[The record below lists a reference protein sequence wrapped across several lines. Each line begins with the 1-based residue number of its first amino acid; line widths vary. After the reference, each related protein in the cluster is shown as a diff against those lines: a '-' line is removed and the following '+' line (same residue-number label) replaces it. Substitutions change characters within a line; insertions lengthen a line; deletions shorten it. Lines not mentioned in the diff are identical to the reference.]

1 MHCRTIAEMAG
12 FYNTHGFRM
21 MVLKGYACSLNWPKP
36 EHRPCGD
43 IDIWQFGQQKEA
55 DAILSKEKRI
65 KIDCSHYH
73 HTVFYWRNI
82 MVENHYDF
90 LDISTR
96 KSTREQ
102 ELMLKELGK
111 DDSYYVSLFG
121 EKVYLPSPNLHA
133 FFLIRHMADHFASV
147 SITLRQLLDWAFFV
161 RKYGRKIDWEWLYSV
176 LYKFQ
181 LMNFTNCLNAI
192 CVEDLGFDSSSFQ
205 SFQFNPILEERIFKD
220 ILNPKYEAEEP
231 NCLIPRLLFKYRRWQ
246 GNAWKQRLCY
256 PESRWVAFW
265 SGIWAKIL
273 KPASI

>member
-121 EKVYLPSPNLHA
+121 EKVYLPS
-133 FFLIRHMADHFASV
+133 
-147 SITLRQLLDWAFFV
+147 
-161 RKYGRKIDWEWLYSV
+161 
-176 LYKFQ
+176 
-181 LMNFTNCLNAI
+181 
-192 CVEDLGFDSSSFQ
+192 
-205 SFQFNPILEERIFKD
+205 
-220 ILNPKYEAEEP
+220 
-231 NCLIPRLLFKYRRWQ
+231 
-246 GNAWKQRLCY
+246 
-256 PESRWVAFW
+256 
-265 SGIWAKIL
+265 
-273 KPASI
+273 